1 MILAAGR
8 GARMRPLTDKT
19 PKPLL
24 KIQGKPLIEY
34 HIEKLIKAGI
44 QEIVINHAWLG
55 QQIVD
60 TLGSGQRWNIKIHYS
75 PEPNPLETGGGI
87 YNALPLL
94 GQVPFLVVNSDV
106 WCELDYGTMQ
116 LPRDKLA
123 HLMMIKN
130 PSHHPQGDF
139 HLDQQHNLTTE
150 GEHKLTYSGIGI
162 YTAEFFKSCQQ
173 GRFPLAPLLKK
184 GMLQKKI
191 SGFFYQG
198 LWMDIGTPERLNTL
212 NKILL

>member
-8 GARMRPLTDKT
+8 GERMRPLTDKT

-55 QQIVD
+55 EQIVN

-94 GQVPFLVVNSDV
+94 GQAPFLVVNSDV
-106 WCELDYGTMQ
+106 WCELDYGMVQ
-116 LPRDKLA
+116 LPRNKLA
-123 HLMMIKN
+123 HLIMIKN
-130 PSHHPQGDF
+130 PPHHPQGDF

-162 YTAEFFKSCQQ
+162 YTIEFFKSCQQ
-173 GRFPLAPLLKK
+173 GHFPLAPLLKK
-184 GMLQKKI
+184 NMLQNKV

-212 NKILL
+212 NQILL